1 MTNRSFLTSVSLL
14 GVAAAAFALPAT
26 AFAQDAAA
34 SDDASNGEII
44 VTAQRRAERSVD
56 VPITVATLSE
66 ETLTTANVRE
76 LADISKITP
85 GLRFDNNGA
94 FFQPTIR
101 GVGTAVVTSG
111 GGSNVGVYVDG
122 FYSPN
127 PLATNSQLLNVQSI
141 QVLKG
146 PQGTLFGRNTT
157 GGAILIQSA
166 EPSTETSGQVKLSYG
181 RFNEFRGQ
189 AYLTAGLTEN
199 IAFDV
204 EGLYSRGDGWQRDIS
219 NSNRR
224 VGDYE
229 NWSVR
234 LGLKADIG
242 DNVSLLIRYQHA
254 ENDDPRPLLGATY
267 FNANPQGLDTISSGA
282 PFPFFPGS
290 GEVTFDPD
298 QVASGS
304 DREFYRSHSDII
316 QGTIKAD
323 LGFANLTSYTQWRKE
338 TVDSSQELDYSGFDV
353 FQLGLPNFNETF
365 SQELLF
371 NSKPGSKLQWTAGL
385 FYFQNRD
392 TYETYVDNLPAFQG
406 FFPFNFINN
415 RTRQGGSSTLTKSY
429 AAFADVTYELT
440 PQWFITAGLRYA
452 HDVVDDAYYNGN
464 IFNLF
469 SDPTR
474 ANPLDRFYV
483 PSISSD
489 TFTPRA
495 VIRFKPNDRSSIYAS
510 YTRGYKAAVL
520 DVGGTCQNPINLV
533 TPENPTGAGF
543 TCNNVRPEKI
553 DAFEIGYKYDDR
565 AFSLELSAFYYNY
578 KNLQVSYYLSGRAS
592 ITNAASSRIYGIDG
606 QIRYRFDDHFEL
618 SAGAAWTHARYVEFV
633 GAPIYRQCPG
643 FCGVDNPLDTFF
655 VDISQTLRDVPMQ
668 RTPEF
673 TGNIAARYKT
683 DLGGGKLVLSG
694 NLFYSSTVYA
704 GPSGVQFPQKGYESL
719 ALRAEWTDPSDRYSI
734 GLWGDNVTGSRYRTQ
749 VQYGNNGI
757 GANWN
762 KPTTF
767 GIDLGAK
774 F

>member
-1 MTNRSFLTSVSLL
+1 MINRSFLTSVSLF

-34 SDDASNGEII
+34 DDTSNGEIV

-66 ETLTTANVRE
+66 EALTTANVRE

-127 PLATNSQLLNVQSI
+127 PLATNSQLLNVQNI

-157 GGAILIQSA
+157 GGAILISTK
-166 EPSTETSGQVKLSYG
+166 EPSTETSGQVRLSYG

-189 AYLTAGLTEN
+189 AYATTGLGEN
-199 IAFDV
+199 LAFDV

-219 NSNRR
+219 NGRRR

-234 LGLKADIG
+234 VGLKADLG
-242 DNVSLLIRYQHA
+242 ENLSVLIRYQHG

-267 FNANPQGLDTISSGA
+267 FNANPQGVDTITSGA
-282 PFPFFPGS
+282 PFNFYPGP
-290 GEVTFDPD
+290 GQVTFDPD
-298 QVASGS
+298 EVASGT
-304 DREFYRSHSDII
+304 DPEFLRSHSDVV

-323 LGFANLTSYTQWRKE
+323 LGFANLTSYSQWRKE
-338 TVDSSQELDYSGFDV
+338 TMDSSQELDYSGFDV
-353 FQLGLPNFNETF
+353 FQLGLPNFNETV
-365 SQELLF
+365 SQEFLLT
-371 NSKPGSKLQWTAGL
+371 SKPGGKLQWTAGL

-392 TYETYVDNLPAFQG
+392 TYVTYLDNLPLFG
-406 FFPFNFINN
+406 FTS

-429 AAFADVTYELT
+429 AAFADVTYELS
-440 PQWFITAGLRYA
+440 PQWFLTAGLRYS
-452 HDVVDDAYYNGN
+452 HDAVEDAYYNNSIFAGGN
-464 IFNLF
+464 GF
-469 SDPTR
+469 SRT
-474 ANPLDRFYV
+474 YV
-483 PSISSD
+483 PSISSN
-489 TFTPRA
+489 TWTPRA
-495 VIRFKPNDRSSIYAS
+495 VIRFKPSDRSSIYAS
-510 YTRGYKAAVL
+510 YTRGYKAAL
-520 DVGGTCQNPINLV
+520 IDVGGTCQNPTNL
-533 TPENPTGAGF
+533 PSPSNPTGAGF
-543 TCNNVRPEKI
+543 VCNNVQPEKI
-553 DAFEIGYKYDDR
+553 DAFEVGYKYDDR
-565 AFSLELSAFYYNY
+565 ALSVELSAFYYNY
-578 KNLQVSYYLSGRAS
+578 KNLQVSYYLGGQAS
-592 ITNAASSRIYGIDG
+592 ITNAARSRIYGLDG

-643 FCGVDNPLDTFF
+643 SCGVANPIDTFF

-668 RTPEF
+668 RIPEF
-673 TGNIAARYKT
+673 TGNIAARYT
-683 DLGGGKLVLSG
+683 ADLGGGKLVLSG
-694 NLFYSSTVYA
+694 NLFYSSKFYA
-704 GPSGVQFPQKGYESL
+704 GPSGVQFPQEGYESL
-719 ALRAEWTDPSDRYSI
+719 SLRAEWTDPSDRYTI
-734 GLWGDNVTGSRYRTQ
+734 GLWGDNVTNSRYRTQ